1 MSELHILN
9 GDFALAL
16 WKKCQYPA
24 EGIVWKETYLE
35 GVLPDTDDLEIFRR
49 ARAGFLA
56 SFAELA
62 GVGEERLYN
71 HLQKMDEAILD
82 LPEDSTIMLWFD
94 SCIFDQTILM
104 RILYLLSLK
113 KCEKL
118 NVFLYCCNSNCLTL
132 NDFQSGMS
140 EKIQLLLP
148 DWLLGAKAW
157 KSFQSQDAESMLDLA
172 GEGNFER
179 LSAMKKALIRC
190 AGELPDKFGL
200 TRTQRNIM
208 TLVARGKHSFADI
221 FKGLSEFEEYP
232 FMGDTSCRRNLETLI
247 YKGLLENRDEAFF
260 AKQPISTSE
269 N

>member
-9 GDFALAL
+9 GDIAFEL
-16 WKKCQYPA
+16 WKKCDFQAIPL
-24 EGIVWKETYLE
+24 IWKEIYLE
-35 GVLPDTDDLEIFRR
+35 GTLPVTDDLHIFRL
-49 ARAGFLA
+49 ARAKFLA
-56 SFAELA
+56 GIAAIDETQ
-62 GVGEERLYN
+62 LYS
-71 HLQKMDEAILD
+71 HLQKLDESILN
-82 LPEDSTIMLWFD
+82 LPGNSTLMLWFD

-104 RILYLLSLK
+104 RILYLLELK

-118 NVFLYCCNSNCLTL
+118 NVFLYCCNSNCLTI
-132 NDFQSGMS
+132 NDFQVGMS

-148 DWLLGAKAW
+148 DWLLGAIVW

-190 AGELPDKFGL
+190 AGELPDKSGL